1 MNENVKLN
9 DSVIAHFVKL
19 LQLGL
24 LTGTDIVDH
33 LRMVRL
39 KLEEGELFLGEE
51 YKSVVEDNIQKML
64 DNALS
69 ESETISFTRAGE

>member
-33 LRMVRL
+33 FRMVRL
-39 KLEEGELFLGEE
+39 TLEEDELFLNPDYEKNQE
-51 YKSVVEDNIQKML
+51 QNIERML
-64 DNALS
+64 QEASELS
-69 ESETISFTRAGE
+69 AQQE

>member
-33 LRMVRL
+33 FRMVRL
-39 KLEEGELFLGEE
+39 KLEEGELFLDREYEVNQEE
-51 YKSVVEDNIQKML
+51 NINKML
-64 DNALS
+64 KEAS
-69 ESETISFTRAGE
+69 EIVDAQEK

>member
-1 MNENVKLN
+1 MNDNVKLN

-33 LRMVRL
+33 FRMVRL
-39 KLEEGELFLGEE
+39 TLEEDELFLNKEYEANQEE
-51 YKSVVEDNIQKML
+51 NINKML
-64 DNALS
+64 KEASDIA
-69 ESETISFTRAGE
+69 ETQGQ

>member
-1 MNENVKLN
+1 MNENIKLN

-33 LRMVRL
+33 FRMVRL
-39 KLEEGELFLGEE
+39 TLEEEEELFLNKEYMLAQEE
-51 YKSVVEDNIQKML
+51 NINKML
-64 DNALS
+64 KEAA
-69 ESETISFTRAGE
+69 EITINQEK

>member
-33 LRMVRL
+33 FRMVRL
-39 KLEEGELFLGEE
+39 TLEDDELFLNKEYESAQEE
-51 YKSVVEDNIQKML
+51 NINRML
-64 DNALS
+64 QQAS
-69 ESETISFTRAGE
+69 EISETQEQ

>member
-33 LRMVRL
+33 FRMVRL
-39 KLEEGELFLGEE
+39 TLEEGELFLNKDYENNQEE
-51 YKSVVEDNIQKML
+51 NVNRML
-64 DNALS
+64 QQAS
-69 ESETISFTRAGE
+69 ELTETQEQ

>member
-1 MNENVKLN
+1 MNDNVKLN

-33 LRMVRL
+33 FRMVRL
-39 KLEEGELFLGEE
+39 TLEEGELFLNKDYNLSQEE
-51 YKSVVEDNIQKML
+51 SIERMIKEAAELVESQ
-64 DNALS
+64 
-69 ESETISFTRAGE
+69 EQ

>member
-33 LRMVRL
+33 FRMVRL
-39 KLEEGELFLGEE
+39 TLEDDELFLNKD
-51 YKSVVEDNIQKML
+51 YKSSQEENIDKML
-64 DNALS
+64 QQITEISTS
-69 ESETISFTRAGE
+69 EE

>member
-1 MNENVKLN
+1 MNENVKSN

-33 LRMVRL
+33 FRMVRL
-39 KLEEGELFLGEE
+39 SIEEEELFLNKDYEE
-51 YKSVVEDNIQKML
+51 SKEENINKML
-64 DNALS
+64 KEATELAAS
-69 ESETISFTRAGE
+69 EE

>member
-33 LRMVRL
+33 FRMVRL
-39 KLEEGELFLGEE
+39 TLEEGELFLNKDYESSQEE
-51 YKSVVEDNIQKML
+51 NINRML
-64 DNALS
+64 QQASEIS
-69 ESETISFTRAGE
+69 ESQE

>member
-33 LRMVRL
+33 FRMVRL
-39 KLEEGELFLGEE
+39 SIEEEELFLNKDYEE
-51 YKSVVEDNIQKML
+51 SKEENINKML
-64 DNALS
+64 KEATELAAS
-69 ESETISFTRAGE
+69 EE

>member
-1 MNENVKLN
+1 MNDNVKLN

-33 LRMVRL
+33 FRMVRL
-39 KLEEGELFLGEE
+39 NLEDDELFLNKDYEKNQEE
-51 YKSVVEDNIQKML
+51 NIEKML
-64 DNALS
+64 TEANELS
-69 ESETISFTRAGE
+69 TTEG

>member
-33 LRMVRL
+33 FRMVRL
-39 KLEEGELFLGEE
+39 TIEEDELFLNKEYEQNQEE
-51 YKSVVEDNIQKML
+51 NIDKML
-64 DNALS
+64 QQATEYS
-69 ESETISFTRAGE
+69 EIQEQ

>member
-1 MNENVKLN
+1 MNNNVKLN

-33 LRMVRL
+33 FRMVRMT
-39 KLEEGELFLGEE
+39 LEEGELFLNKEYATNQEE
-51 YKSVVEDNIQKML
+51 NINKML
-64 DNALS
+64 QQAV
-69 ESETISFTRAGE
+69 EISETQEQ

>member
-1 MNENVKLN
+1 MNKNVKLN

-33 LRMVRL
+33 FRMVRL
-39 KLEEGELFLGEE
+39 TLEEGELFLNKEYESNQEE
-51 YKSVVEDNIQKML
+51 NINKML
-64 DNALS
+64 AQAT
-69 ESETISFTRAGE
+69 EITEAQE

>member
-33 LRMVRL
+33 FRMVRL
-39 KLEEGELFLGEE
+39 TLEEGELFLNKDYESNQEE
-51 YKSVVEDNIQKML
+51 NINRML
-64 DNALS
+64 QQAS
-69 ESETISFTRAGE
+69 EIAETQEQ

>member
-1 MNENVKLN
+1 MNDNVKLN

-33 LRMVRL
+33 FRMVRMT
-39 KLEEGELFLGEE
+39 LEEGELFLNKEYATNQEE
-51 YKSVVEDNIQKML
+51 NINKML
-64 DNALS
+64 QQAV
-69 ESETISFTRAGE
+69 EISETQEQ

>member
-1 MNENVKLN
+1 MNKNVKLN

-33 LRMVRL
+33 FRMVRL
-39 KLEEGELFLGEE
+39 TLEEDELFLNKEYETTQEE
-51 YKSVVEDNIQKML
+51 NIDRML
-64 DNALS
+64 QQVN
-69 ESETISFTRAGE
+69 EIETQEQ

>member
-1 MNENVKLN
+1 MNNNVKLN

-33 LRMVRL
+33 FRMVRL
-39 KLEEGELFLGEE
+39 SIEEDELFLNKDYENTQE
-51 YKSVVEDNIQKML
+51 QNIEKML
-64 DNALS
+64 KEATEMVS
-69 ESETISFTRAGE
+69 SPE

>member
-1 MNENVKLN
+1 MNKNVKLN

-33 LRMVRL
+33 FRMVRL
-39 KLEEGELFLGEE
+39 TLEEGELFLNKEYEATQEE
-51 YKSVVEDNIQKML
+51 NIDRML
-64 DNALS
+64 QQVS
-69 ESETISFTRAGE
+69 EIAEQEQ

>member
-33 LRMVRL
+33 FRMVRL
-39 KLEEGELFLGEE
+39 TLEEGELFLNKEYEVNQEE
-51 YKSVVEDNIQKML
+51 NINKML
-64 DNALS
+64 QQAS
-69 ESETISFTRAGE
+69 ELAENQEQ

>member
-1 MNENVKLN
+1 MNNNVKLN

-33 LRMVRL
+33 FRMVRL
-39 KLEEGELFLGEE
+39 TLEEGELFLNKDYESNQEE
-51 YKSVVEDNIQKML
+51 NINRML
-64 DNALS
+64 QQAS
-69 ESETISFTRAGE
+69 EMAETQEQ

>member
-33 LRMVRL
+33 FRMVRL
-39 KLEEGELFLGEE
+39 NLEEGELFLDREYEANQEE
-51 YKSVVEDNIQKML
+51 NINKML
-64 DNALS
+64 KEAS
-69 ESETISFTRAGE
+69 EIVDSQEK

>member
-33 LRMVRL
+33 FRMVRL
-39 KLEEGELFLGEE
+39 TLEDDELFLNKEYESAQEE
-51 YKSVVEDNIQKML
+51 NINRML
-64 DNALS
+64 QQAS
-69 ESETISFTRAGE
+69 EFSETQEQ

>member
-33 LRMVRL
+33 FRMVRL
-39 KLEEGELFLGEE
+39 TLEEGELFQNKEYENNQEE
-51 YKSVVEDNIQKML
+51 NINKML
-64 DNALS
+64 QQAS
-69 ESETISFTRAGE
+69 EIAETQEQ

>member
-1 MNENVKLN
+1 MNKNVKLN

-33 LRMVRL
+33 FRMVTL
-39 KLEEGELFLGEE
+39 TLEDGELFLNEE
-51 YKSVVEDNIQKML
+51 YEANQEENINRML
-64 DNALS
+64 QQAS
-69 ESETISFTRAGE
+69 EISQTQEQ

>member
-33 LRMVRL
+33 FRMVRL
-39 KLEEGELFLGEE
+39 TLEEGELFLNADYESNQEE
-51 YKSVVEDNIQKML
+51 NINRML
-64 DNALS
+64 QQAS
-69 ESETISFTRAGE
+69 ELTETQEQ

>member
-33 LRMVRL
+33 FRMVRL
-39 KLEEGELFLGEE
+39 TVEEDELFLNKEYEQNQEE
-51 YKSVVEDNIQKML
+51 NIDKML
-64 DNALS
+64 QQATEYS
-69 ESETISFTRAGE
+69 EIQEQ

>member
-33 LRMVRL
+33 FRMVRL
-39 KLEEGELFLGEE
+39 KLEEGELFLDREYEVNQEE
-51 YKSVVEDNIQKML
+51 NINKML
-64 DNALS
+64 KEASEIVDAL
-69 ESETISFTRAGE
+69 EK

>member
-1 MNENVKLN
+1 MNNNVKLN

-33 LRMVRL
+33 FRMVRL
-39 KLEEGELFLGEE
+39 TLEDGELFLNKDYEE
-51 YKSVVEDNIQKML
+51 NQENNINRML
-64 DNALS
+64 
-69 ESETISFTRAGE
+69 ETANILAENQEQ

>member
-33 LRMVRL
+33 FRMVRL
-39 KLEEGELFLGEE
+39 TLEEGELFLNKEYENNQEE
-51 YKSVVEDNIQKML
+51 NINKML
-64 DNALS
+64 QQAS
-69 ESETISFTRAGE
+69 EIAETQEQG

>member
-1 MNENVKLN
+1 MTNDVKLN

-33 LRMVRL
+33 FRMVRL
-39 KLEEGELFLGEE
+39 TLEEGELFLNKEYEE
-51 YKSVVEDNIQKML
+51 TQEGNIERML
-64 DNALS
+64 QEAS
-69 ESETISFTRAGE
+69 ELTATQE

>member
-1 MNENVKLN
+1 MNNNVKLN

-33 LRMVRL
+33 FRMVRL
-39 KLEEGELFLGEE
+39 TLEEGELFLNKDYESNQEE
-51 YKSVVEDNIQKML
+51 NVNRML
-64 DNALS
+64 QQAS
-69 ESETISFTRAGE
+69 EMAETQEQ

>member
-33 LRMVRL
+33 FRMVRL
-39 KLEEGELFLGEE
+39 TLEEGELFLNKEYEANQEE
-51 YKSVVEDNIQKML
+51 NINRML
-64 DNALS
+64 QQAS
-69 ESETISFTRAGE
+69 EIAETQEQ